1 MTEHQVNVDY
11 KESPKRKTPIA
22 ATRNIGIMAHI
33 DAGKTTLSERILYY
47 TGVNHKLGEVHEGN
61 ATMDWMVQ
69 EQERGITI
77 TSAATTCYWRH
88 CRINLIDTP
97 GHVDFTAEVERSL
110 RVLDGAV
117 GVFCAVG
124 GVQPQTETVWRQAKK
139 YKVPTLAFVNKM
151 DRTGANFFKVV
162 EDMHKKLGVTV
173 VPMVLPIGAEANF
186 SGLID
191 VLHEKAYKF
200 GGDDGMKFD
209 EIPVPEDMV
218 EMLKEKRTH
227 LIESVAEVDEEI
239 MEIFLNDE
247 TPNVEQ
253 IQAGLRKAVLAGRLV
268 PAYCGSAFKNK
279 GVQFLLDAVVDYLPS
294 PVDIWETKGMNP
306 DTEEPMIRTVGD
318 DKPFAALAF
327 KIMSDPFVGRLVFFR
342 VYSGVAVRGATAYNP
357 RTRKRERLGRLLL
370 MHANHREECEE
381 IFCGDIAAAVG
392 FKNVTTGDTLCDES
406 APIVL
411 ESMHFPEPVISIAV
425 EPKTS
430 SDRDK
435 LYGALGALSDEDPT
449 FTMKSDT
456 ETGQT
461 IISGMGE
468 LHLEIIMDRLR
479 REFNVDANAGQPEVA
494 YREAVLKPATADSK
508 FVRQS
513 GGRGQYGHCILSLT
527 PMERGHGI
535 TIENKVVGGNIPK
548 EFIKPIEQGIREAAQ
563 TGVLAGYPLTDFHVD
578 IVDGSYH
585 PVDSSEMAFKI
596 AASMGLKDA
605 ARKAGLVLLEPIM
618 KVEITTPDENMGDI
632 IGDIS
637 SRRGSIVEIETQ
649 ETATRVLANIPLA
662 ELFGYATSIR
672 SLSKGRASY
681 TMEPFIFERVPDAI
695 QKKIVEKTSK

>member
-209 EIPVPEDMV
+209 EIPIPEDMAEV
-218 EMLKEKRTH
+218 LKEKRTH
-227 LIESVAEVDEEI
+227 LIESVAEVDEDV

-306 DTEEPMIRTVGD
+306 DTEEPMVRTVGD

-342 VYSGVAVRGATAYNP
+342 VYSGVAVRGVTAYNP

-406 APIVL
+406 DPIVL

>member
-1 MTEHQVNVDY
+1 MTVRQVNVDY
-11 KESPKRKTPIA
+11 KESPNRKTPIA
-22 ATRNIGIMAHI
+22 STRNIGIMAHI

-47 TGVNHKLGEVHEGN
+47 TGRNHKLGEVHEGN

-162 EDMHKKLGVTV
+162 DDMHKKLGVTA
-173 VPMVLPIGAEANF
+173 VPMVLPIGAEADF
-186 SGLID
+186 TGIVD
-191 VLHEKAYKF
+191 VLNEKAFEF
-200 GGDDGMKFD
+200 GGDDGMVFK
-209 EIPVPEDMV
+209 EIPVPADLV
-218 EMLKEKRTH
+218 EMMKEKRSH
-227 LIESVAEVDEEI
+227 LIECVAEVDEEI
-239 MEIFLNDE
+239 MEIFLNDQVP
-247 TPNVEQ
+247 TVEQ
-253 IQAGLRKAVLAGRLV
+253 LKAGIRKAVIAGRLV

-294 PVDIWETKGMNP
+294 PVDVWETKGMNP
-306 DTEEPMIRTVGD
+306 DTEEPMVRTAGD
-318 DKPFAALAF
+318 EKPFAALAF

-342 VYSGVAVRGATAYNP
+342 VYSGIAVRGVTVFNP

-392 FKNVTTGDTLCDES
+392 FKNVTTGDTLCDENNQ
-406 APIVL
+406 IVL

-430 SDRDK
+430 ADRDK

-468 LHLEIIMDRLR
+468 LHLEIIMDRLK

-494 YREAVLKPATADSK
+494 YREAILQPATADSK

-513 GGRGQYGHCILSLT
+513 GGRGQYGHCILNLE
-527 PMERGHGI
+527 PKERGHGI

-548 EFIKPIEQGIREAAQ
+548 EYIKPIEQGIREAAQ
-563 TGVLAGYPLTDFHVD
+563 TGVLAGYPLIDFHVD

-605 ARKAGLVLLEPIM
+605 AKKAGLTLLEPIM

-649 ETATRVLANIPLA
+649 ESATRVLANIPLS
-662 ELFGYATSIR
+662 ELFGYATAIR

-681 TMEPFIFERVPDAI
+681 TMEPSVFERVPEAI
-695 QKKIVEKTSK
+695 QKKIVEKTK